1 MQEMPV
7 KNSVIQPVLSLL
19 ALVVLAACTEAPA
32 PKAAEPQPIMQGKQL
47 RFPPGNA
54 QLALLKTSA
63 VTAAESIAVDL
74 TAHLVW
80 NEERTQR
87 IYAPLSG
94 RVASIRADL
103 GQAVVPGSPL
113 LTLSSPEFGVAQA
126 DAAKA
131 LADLQLSDK
140 ALRRQRELFEAGILA
155 RKELEQMEN
164 EALRAKAESER
175 ANAKT
180 RLYGGSHTVNQQLI
194 LTSEIRGMVVERNV
208 NPGQEVRP
216 DQSGPGVPALFVL
229 SDPSYLWVQI
239 DARES
244 DIVSLR
250 PGATFE
256 LIVPSLPGKSFLGKV
271 AAASD
276 FLDPNSRT
284 IKVRGVVANPERL
297 LKAEMLGTARISR
310 KLGEG
315 VMVPASAVFLRGTS
329 HWVFVQLSA
338 GTFEPREVKV
348 GYEGA
353 KESLVT
359 SGLSMTDVV
368 VSENG
373 LLLAREFRVA
383 EEAAKAAASHNMMAA
398 QPAGA
403 Q

>member
-1 MQEMPV
+1 M
-7 KNSVIQPVLSLL
+7 LL
-19 ALVVLAACTEAPA
+19 VLAACSEAPA

-54 QLALLKTSA
+54 QLAMLKTTV
-63 VTAAESIAVDL
+63 VTAAESITVDL
-74 TAHLVW
+74 PAHLVW

-87 IYAPLSG
+87 IYAPLAG
-94 RVASIRADL
+94 RVNRILVDV
-103 GQAVVPGSPL
+103 GQTVAPGAPL
-113 LTLSSPEFGVAQA
+113 LSLSSPEFGLAQA

-140 ALRRQRELFEAGILA
+140 ALRRQRELFEAGIVA
-155 RKELEQMEN
+155 RKDLEQMEA
-164 EALRAKAESER
+164 EAQRAKAESER

-180 RLYGGSHTVNQQLI
+180 RLYGGSHTVNQQLT

-216 DQSGPGVPALFVL
+216 DQSGPGVPALFVV
-229 SDPSYLWVQI
+229 SDPAQLWVQI
-239 DARES
+239 DAREP

-256 LIVPSLPGKSFLGKV
+256 LIVPSLPGKTFQGKV

-276 FLDPNSRT
+276 FLDPTTRT

-310 KLGEG
+310 KWGEG
-315 VMVPASAVFLRGTS
+315 VMVPATAVFLRGTS
-329 HWVFVQLSA
+329 HWVFVQSSP
-338 GTFEPREVKV
+338 GTFEPKEVKL

-359 SGLSMTDVV
+359 SGLSPQDVV

-373 LLLAREFRVA
+373 LLLAREFRIA
-383 EEAAKAAASHNMMAA
+383 EEAAKVAAAQNAVAA
-398 QPAGA
+398 SPTGA

>member
-1 MQEMPV
+1 MKKFAIPSLISAV
-7 KNSVIQPVLSLL
+7 LLVLS
-19 ALVVLAACTEAPA
+19 ACTESPA

-47 RFPPGNA
+47 RFPAGNA
-54 QLALLKTSA
+54 QLALLKTTA
-63 VTAAESIAVDL
+63 VTAAESIMVEL
-74 TAHLVW
+74 PAHLVW

-87 IYAPLSG
+87 IYAPLPG
-94 RVASIRADL
+94 RVTSIRADV
-103 GQAVVPGSPL
+103 GHVVAPGSPL
-113 LTLSSPEFGVAQA
+113 LSLSSPELGLAQA

-131 LADLQLSDK
+131 LADMQLSDK
-140 ALRRQRELFEAGILA
+140 ALRRQRELFEAGIVA
-155 RKELEQMEN
+155 RKELEQT
-164 EALRAKAESER
+164 EADVLRAKAESER

-180 RLYGGSHTVNQQLI
+180 RLYGGTHAINQQLT
-194 LTSEIRGMVVERNV
+194 LASEIRGTVVERNV

-216 DQSGPGVPALFVL
+216 DLSGPGVPPLFVV
-229 SDPSYLWVQI
+229 SDPSQLWVQI
-239 DARES
+239 DAREA

-250 PGATFE
+250 PGAAFE
-256 LIVPSLPGKSFLGKV
+256 LIVPSLPGKTFQGKV

-276 FLDPNSRT
+276 FLDPNTRT

-297 LKAEMLGTARISR
+297 LKAEMLGTARINR

-315 VMVPASAVFLRGTS
+315 VMVPASGVFLRGTS
-329 HWVFVQLSA
+329 HWVFVQASVGA
-338 GTFEPREVKV
+338 FEPREVRV

-359 SGLSMTDVV
+359 SGLNVGDVV

-373 LLLAREFRVA
+373 LLLAREFRIA
-383 EEAAKAAASHNMMAA
+383 EELAKAASAHPVSAA

>member
-1 MQEMPV
+1 M
-7 KNSVIQPVLSLL
+7 LL
-19 ALVVLAACTEAPA
+19 VLAACSEAPA

-54 QLALLKTSA
+54 QLAMLKTTV
-63 VTAAESIAVDL
+63 VTAAESITVDL
-74 TAHLVW
+74 PAHLVW

-87 IYAPLSG
+87 IYAPLAG
-94 RVASIRADL
+94 RVNRILVDV
-103 GQAVVPGSPL
+103 GQTVAPGAPL
-113 LTLSSPEFGVAQA
+113 LSLSSPEFGLAQA

-140 ALRRQRELFEAGILA
+140 ALRRQRELFEAGIVA
-155 RKELEQMEN
+155 RKDLEQMEA
-164 EALRAKAESER
+164 EAQRAKAESER

-180 RLYGGSHTVNQQLI
+180 RLYGGSHTVNQQLT

-216 DQSGPGVPALFVL
+216 DQSGPGVPALFVV
-229 SDPSYLWVQI
+229 SDPAQLWVQI
-239 DARES
+239 DAREP

-256 LIVPSLPGKSFLGKV
+256 LIVPSLPGKTFQGKV

-276 FLDPNSRT
+276 FLDPTTRT

-310 KLGEG
+310 KWGEG
-315 VMVPASAVFLRGTS
+315 VMVPATAVFLRGTS
-329 HWVFVQLSA
+329 HWVFVQSSP
-338 GTFEPREVKV
+338 GTFEPKEVKL
-348 GYEGA
+348 GFEGA

-359 SGLSMTDVV
+359 SGLSPQDVV

-373 LLLAREFRVA
+373 LLLAREFRIA
-383 EEAAKAAASHNMMAA
+383 EEAAKVAAAQNAVAA
-398 QPAGA
+398 SPTGA

>member
-1 MQEMPV
+1 M
-7 KNSVIQPVLSLL
+7 KNYTIPSVLSALTLL
-19 ALVVLAACTEAPA
+19 VLAACTEAPA
-32 PKAAEPQPIMQGKQL
+32 PKAAEPQPIMQGSQL
-47 RFPPGNA
+47 RFPAGNA

-63 VTAAESIAVDL
+63 ATAAESITVDL
-74 TAHLVW
+74 PAHLVW

-87 IYAPLSG
+87 IYAPLAG
-94 RVASIRADL
+94 RVAGIRADL
-103 GQAVVPGSPL
+103 GQAVAPGSAL
-113 LTLSSPEFGVAQA
+113 LSLSSPEFGVAQA

-131 LADLQLSDK
+131 LADVQLSDK
-140 ALRRQRELFEAGILA
+140 ALRRQRELFDAGIVA
-155 RKELEQMEN
+155 RKELEQMEA
-164 EALRAKAESER
+164 EASRAKAESER

-180 RLYGGSHTVNQQLI
+180 RLYGGSRTVNQQLT
-194 LTSEIRGMVVERNV
+194 LTSEIRGTVVERNV

-216 DQSGPGVPALFVL
+216 DQSGPGVPALFVV
-229 SDPSYLWVQI
+229 SDPSQLWVQI

-250 PGATFE
+250 PGAAFE
-256 LIVPSLPGKSFLGKV
+256 LIVPSLPGKTFPGKV

-276 FLDPNSRT
+276 FLDPNTRT

-297 LKAEMLGTARISR
+297 LKAEMLGTARIQR
-310 KLGEG
+310 KLAEG

-329 HWVFVQLSA
+329 HWVFVQSSP
-338 GTFEPREVKV
+338 GTFEPKEVKV

-353 KESLVT
+353 KASLVT
-359 SGLSMTDVV
+359 SGLSAADLV

-373 LLLAREFRVA
+373 LLLAREFRIA
-383 EEAAKAAASHNMMAA
+383 EEAAKAAAAHHESAA